1 MADPTE
7 YITLPTGLR
16 LVASSIADTD
26 LARGRQTLRDRYD
39 AMGFFYPEGSQN
51 SCDPYAKFNNESND
65 HWSKHELA
73 VIRIHSANVKGE
85 IETYVRD
92 PASGAVIGLE
102 PVDWL
107 GAAFAED
114 IIRGGIVRAS
124 ACESLEQYRGWVAL
138 TKAVPFRRWLVQQR
152 RRQPAADESK
162 CRDWL
167 LKAMLANPTRKVKAK
182 PEWREDA
189 LRLYGVN
196 VRAFNRAWNSAIK
209 ASGSTWNKP
218 GAIMST
224 SNLLRPTLS

>member
-1 MADPTE
+1 
-7 YITLPTGLR
+7 
-16 LVASSIADTD
+16 VSQSS
-26 LARGRQTLRDRYD
+26 R
-39 AMGFFYPEGSQN
+39 
-51 SCDPYAKFNNESND
+51 DPYAKFNKESND
-65 HWSKHELA
+65 HWSKWELA

-102 PVDWL
+102 PGDWR

-124 ACESLEQYRGWVAL
+124 ACESIEQYRGWVAL
-138 TKAVPFRRWLVQQR
+138 TKAAPFRRWLADGK

-189 LRLYGVN
+189 LRLFGVN
-196 VRAFNRAWNSAIK
+196 VRAFNRAWESAIK

-218 GAIMST
+218 GRLPQS
-224 SNLLRPTLS
+224 SK

>member
-1 MADPTE
+1 M
-7 YITLPTGLR
+7 
-16 LVASSIADTD
+16 
-26 LARGRQTLRDRYD
+26 RDKYD
-39 AMGFFYPEGSQN
+39 AMGFFYPEVSQ
-51 SCDPYAKFNNESND
+51 SSRDPYAKFNKESND
-65 HWSKHELA
+65 HWSKRELA

-102 PVDWL
+102 PADWL

-138 TKAVPFRRWLVQQR
+138 TKTDPFRRWLAEEK

-182 PEWREDA
+182 CEWREEA
-189 LRLYGVN
+189 LRLFGVN
-196 VRAFNRAWNSAIK
+196 DPRLQQSL
-209 ASGSTWNKP
+209 
-218 GAIMST
+218 GA
-224 SNLLRPTLS
+224 RHQG